1 MATLKELAQTVQ
13 IEVAYGA
20 PYNQD
25 FPDSHAYTITLT
37 YQGRSMQTP
46 FYTGRGRPGAE
57 HQLRAQA
64 RV

>member
-13 IEVAYGA
+13 MEGAYGA

-25 FPDSHAYTITLT
+25 FPDSNAYTITLA

-46 FYTGRGRPGAE
+46 FYTGRGWTREPDSYDGNPE
-57 HQLRAQA
+57 
-64 RV
+64 